1 MTAKTYR
8 QRLGLSRAQVA
19 KRLGFAETTI
29 ARYERGDGQS
39 LGVAR
44 KIARLYGCSVFA
56 FTRQAQI
63 ER

>member
-8 QRLGLSRAQVA
+8 ENIGLSRAQVA

-29 ARYERGDGQS
+29 ARYERGDGKS

-44 KIARLYGCSVFA
+44 KIARLYGCSVFVL
-56 FTRQAQI
+56 TRQAQI
-63 ER
+63 KR